1 MGIPVLILGESG
13 SGKSCSLRN
22 FEKDDVAIYN
32 IAGKPLP
39 FKKHLNKADNVTY
52 SQIKS
57 NMQKGL
63 FKTYVIDDSQYLMAF
78 EMFDRAKEVG
88 YNKFTDVA
96 LNFRSLVDFVIKG
109 TPADTIVYFLHH
121 TETTDTG
128 KIKAKT
134 SGKMLDNQLTLEG
147 LFSIVLLCKTDEQE
161 HYFETQS
168 DGYSTCKSPMGMFDL
183 KIDNDLKIVDT
194 TIREYYELNK
204 KENKEYEKND
214 VEANYNCYTEGVA
227 KIATKLDGNYY
238 KEKEM
243 EQELKEIEKILN
255 KKAQEMSKIMQYEAI
270 AKYDPSAQ
278 ELLDKYKKIKNN
290 DSVIPLINS
299 AKSYTQ
305 EDDYE
310 ENIPF

>member
-22 FEKDDVAIYN
+22 FEKENVVIYN

-39 FKKHLNKADNVTY
+39 FKKQLNKADNVNYT
-52 SQIKS
+52 QIKS
-57 NMQKGL
+57 NMQKGN

-78 EMFDRAKEVG
+78 EMFDRAKELG

-96 LNFRSLVDFVIKG
+96 LNFRGLVDFVIKN

-128 KIKAKT
+128 KVKAKT

-147 LFSIVLLCKTDEQE
+147 LFSIVLLCKTDGQE

-183 KIDNDLKIVDT
+183 KIDNDLKMVDDK
-194 TIREYYELNK
+194 IREYYELNK
-204 KENKEYEKND
+204 KED
-214 VEANYNCYTEGVA
+214 
-227 KIATKLDGNYY
+227 
-238 KEKEM
+238 KEK
-243 EQELKEIEKILN
+243 KEEK
-255 KKAQEMSKIMQYEAI
+255 
-270 AKYDPSAQ
+270 
-278 ELLDKYKKIKNN
+278 
-290 DSVIPLINS
+290 
-299 AKSYTQ
+299 
-305 EDDYE
+305 
-310 ENIPF
+310 